1 MQKRPLYP
9 LVLSSLMIALGIVLP
24 FLTGSNPQLGSI
36 FLLMHIPALLT
47 GLILGPRYGLMVGL
61 VTPLLRSLLVQ
72 APPLYP
78 IALTMTFELGAYGF
92 FIGLA
97 KKYLPKQ
104 DLYVIL
110 SLIISMLL
118 GRAVWGLAAAVFY
131 PLAGFNFSLD
141 IFIKAAFVT
150 GLPGIGIQLVVV
162 PLLYFSLKKTHVL
175 EAFLHGQK

>member
-1 MQKRPLYP
+1 MQKNPIYP

-47 GLILGPRYGLMVGL
+47 GLILGPRYGLLVGL
-61 VTPLLRSLLVQ
+61 ITPVLRSLLVS

-92 FIGLA
+92 FIGFA
-97 KKYLPKQ
+97 KKYLPKK
-104 DLYVIL
+104 DLYFVL
-110 SLIISMLL
+110 SLVISMIL

-131 PLAGFNFSLD
+131 PLAGFNFSLS
-141 IFIKAAFVT
+141 IFVKAAFIT
-150 GLPGIGIQLVVV
+150 GLPGIGIQLIVIPV
-162 PLLYFSLKKTHVL
+162 LYFSLKKTHVL
-175 EAFLHGQK
+175 DAFLHEQN

>member
-1 MQKRPLYP
+1 
-9 LVLSSLMIALGIVLP
+9 
-24 FLTGSNPQLGSI
+24 
-36 FLLMHIPALLT
+36 
-47 GLILGPRYGLMVGL
+47 
-61 VTPLLRSLLVQ
+61 
-72 APPLYP
+72 
-78 IALTMTFELGAYGF
+78 MTFELGAYGF

-175 EAFLHGQK
+175 DAFLHGQK